1 MAQGSG
7 FRSPVHFYNS
17 KNNPYFMIFFQK
29 GADIRTNVRYNI
41 GVGDKTLTE
50 RQEEEMIEEM
60 TDKQADKIDVLS
72 RIDELDQLVNHTT
85 DPELLKYI
93 EQRKKELRETL
104 TRL

>member
-1 MAQGSG
+1 M
-7 FRSPVHFYNS
+7 V
-17 KNNPYFMIFFQK
+17 
-29 GADIRTNVRYNI
+29 
-41 GVGDKTLTE
+41 
-50 RQEEEMIEEM
+50 EEM

>member
-1 MAQGSG
+1 MAQGSET
-7 FRSPVHFYNS
+7 RSPVHFYNS
-17 KNNPYFMIFFQK
+17 KNNPYK

-41 GVGDKTLTE
+41 GVGDETLTE
-50 RQEEEMIEEM
+50 RQEEEMVEEM

-85 DPELLKYI
+85 DHELLKYI